1 MANEPWKND
10 PVVRTRNDPRQDERE
25 RAETRYRNAT
35 GDANPLA
42 QPPILPGEQGYAGE
56 GSYLP
61 QAGVVVRGGWE
72 NDPAVTESQMKAAAE
87 AEKRYGGEGGL
98 NTAAQG
104 TTFGFLD
111 EGVGRLAQV
120 EQMGVNLGRRLT
132 GQPIE
137 INSAD
142 LNDAIVENISGGTKK
157 FAQERPATALGLT
170 ILGGIP
176 SGGAALGQRTLGGA
190 LTGGA
195 YGALSG
201 LGNAEGSF
209 VERAPSGVGG
219 GIFGGAVGAGGSLLG
234 SAGRQVVNGQE
245 TAAPYINRIAGITGA
260 ATRPL
265 RQAVGTAFGQRP
277 EPAVVAA
284 RRLTDQARR
293 SGVDPQSA
301 SADILRFRG
310 AGLEPSVLDIGG
322 QNLRATVRAA
332 GAGEG
337 PGREMAVQ
345 YAEGVRSSVGPRSIE
360 RARRLTGNDPRD
372 SITMAGDITRSRR
385 SDARTLYA
393 DAYNQEITVPNEIVG
408 ALRGPEGAA
417 AIREAR
423 RIAGIERDDA
433 AIRALDNLAVADFD
447 QAVTANGKAL
457 DYVRQAYSDMARD
470 AEGNLGSA
478 LQGRVSEIED
488 GLNLIPELRTA
499 RTAYRNASEQIDAV
513 GGVPDRLG
521 RQRLGRPERAPQ
533 NVLTTDAS
541 RYGAYVEGLSPE
553 AQAANQV
560 YQRDQIV
567 RSLGQAREGAVGPL
581 NQISAGSNLPAGPN
595 APVVARNLEA
605 TFPGQGQQF
614 QQDIRL
620 AREQVTGANFVDPN
634 TGSPTAGRLQDAAM
648 EGAQAAANVATG
660 GKAAVI
666 RLGVDKLIRNMGLNE
681 AERAAIVQLGIGSA
695 DDFERIVQI
704 ANLSRQRGAPP
715 PAEVRDYLLRSRNV
729 LGANAPEQLQLE
741 RLLLPAPVSAEEENQ

>member
-1 MANEPWKND
+1 MAQD
-10 PVVRTRNDPRQDERE
+10 IYAAARAHTRSVP
-25 RAETRYRNAT
+25 AEQTPEAVLARYRA
-35 GDANPLA
+35 ANPEDTGA
-42 QPPILPGEQGYAGE
+42 TVAVPGDENYAGPATLDP
-56 GSYLP
+56 SAQVYVKDRPLTDSRL
-61 QAGVVVRGGWE
+61 QAQVQAERMIPATDAAGREQSLMQGVL
-72 NDPAVTESQMKAAAE
+72 
-87 AEKRYGGEGGL
+87 L
-98 NTAAQG
+98 NGA
-104 TTFGFLD
+104 D
-111 EGVGRLAQV
+111 ELGGRLAQGG
-120 EQMGVNLGRRLT
+120 QMVRNLADRLQGRPV
-132 GQPIE
+132 QV
-137 INSAD
+137 NSAD
-142 LNDAIVENISGGTKK
+142 LNDAYVETYRSRQAD
-157 FAQERPATALGLT
+157 FARQNPIQAGALQL
-170 ILGGIP
+170 
-176 SGGAALGQRTLGGA
+176 AGGA

-195 YGALSG
+195 TLGTGVLGAVGTGAAYGAG
-201 LGNAEGSF
+201 AGFNAGTGNALD
-209 VERAPSGVGG
+209 RAPGAVIGGVVGGGVGG
-219 GIFGGAVGAGGSLLG
+219 AVQVGGQA
-234 SAGRQVVNGQE
+234 
-245 TAAPYINRIAGITGA
+245 AAPYINRIAGITGA
-260 ATRPL
+260 GTRPF
-265 RQAVGTAFGQRP
+265 REAVGTAFGQRP

-284 RRLTDQARR
+284 RRLADQAGR
-293 SGVDPQSA
+293 SGVSPESA

-385 SDARTLYA
+385 NEARTLYA

-470 AEGNLGSA
+470 AEGNLGAA
-478 LQGRVSEIED
+478 LQGRVGEIED

-533 NVLTTDAS
+533 NALTTDAS
-541 RYGAYVEGLSPE
+541 RYGAYVKGLSPE

-595 APVVARNLEA
+595 APVVARNIEA

-634 TGSPTAGRLQDAAM
+634 SGSPTASRIQDAAM